1 MDRMIR
7 GIEGS
12 IVELEKELLKLGEHA
27 TWSPLDKGRTA
38 VDQIAECALITDWV
52 AQTLENCALVSMDW
66 EGYGAAKSALDTPEK
81 ALAALKPATERCIA
95 ALRQLPSE
103 KAGDVV
109 ELPWGEKY
117 TLGELANIVW
127 WNNTYHDGQ
136 ICYIQT
142 LLGI

>member
-1 MDRMIR
+1 MDRLIR
-7 GIEGS
+7 GIES
-12 IVELEKELLKLGEHA
+12 SVVELEKELLKLGEHA

-38 VDQIAECALITDWV
+38 VDQVAECALITDWV
-52 AQTLENCALVSMDW
+52 AQTLEDFTLAPMDW
-66 EGYGAAKSALDTPEK
+66 EAYGTSKASLDTPEK
-81 ALAALKPATERCIA
+81 ALGALKPASERCIA

-109 ELPWGEKY
+109 ELPWGENC

-127 WNNTYHDGQ
+127 WNNTYHNGQ